1 MIPTNETSTSPS
13 IKSNDKPRLK
23 TSGKPSGR
31 EALPWYTC
39 SYMVF

>member
-1 MIPTNETSTSPS
+1 MMPTSETNDKPS
-13 IKSNDKPRLK
+13 AKNTDKPRLK

-39 SYMVF
+39 AYMVF

>member
-1 MIPTNETSTSPS
+1 MIPTPETSTNPGSM
-13 IKSNDKPRLK
+13 NTDKPRLK

-39 SYMVF
+39 AYMVF

>member
-1 MIPTNETSTSPS
+1 MIPTPETNDKPAARS
-13 IKSNDKPRLK
+13 DKPRLK

-39 SYMVF
+39 AYMVF

>member
-1 MIPTNETSTSPS
+1 MNTMPETSDKPS
-13 IKSNDKPRLK
+13 VKNSDKPRLK

-39 SYMVF
+39 AAMVF